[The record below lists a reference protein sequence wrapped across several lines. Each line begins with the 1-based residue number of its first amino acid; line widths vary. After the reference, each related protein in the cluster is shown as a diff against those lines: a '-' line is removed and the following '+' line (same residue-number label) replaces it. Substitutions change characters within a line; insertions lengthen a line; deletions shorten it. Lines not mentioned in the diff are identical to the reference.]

1 MGPNPAV
8 VDSRYS
14 WRGSA
19 CSLKKMILLSMILSN
34 PAVIDSRYSW
44 RGGACLP
51 QKMILPIPD
60 SAKSHAIAC
69 QRLGA
74 ALNGLHSM
82 ILRILNP
89 PHTGAQAEI
98 GPEALTIGSGMDCDL
113 ILNDPLLQPEHCK
126 VRLTGEG
133 IEIELTGG
141 AAHLDGEQVEK
152 SPFTAR
158 AGQVL
163 TIGSTHMAFG
173 EAGALWDAV
182 VIPTLRT
189 LGGHAPM
196 AMGLDADKSP
206 SATPGP
212 SVSTPPPA
220 PGFIPQG
227 VKIGMAVALSL
238 AVVLI
243 LALFFYN
250 TDQERGMESKVR
262 GGDNASDFFKADMYK
277 TDLDNEAAEKVADQI
292 KREVSGA
299 TVTDGERSGK
309 AFLRIFVRSRSQ
321 ANEVQ
326 KIVNASPVPVFSEIV
341 SLEEI
346 EKSAEMMASMKGFA
360 LDVTFAKDG
369 TAYWK
374 GYLPKAEDWKE
385 VQGRMEI
392 DLPYIKESV
401 SNLVYAADIEK
412 RANALLAEA
421 GIKTQLSFSALPRE
435 IIITGTIP
443 ENQNESWNQ
452 VCAKLREE
460 FGELL
465 TVTDKIGSGKA
476 VVISTNPF
484 HSPIAGV
491 TLGAIPSV
499 VLVDGQRIYAGAV
512 LKDGSVLTSITET
525 NLTFKGPKGALSIP
539 IRGNG
544 LNENANTK

>member
-1 MGPNPAV
+1 
-8 VDSRYS
+8 
-14 WRGSA
+14 
-19 CSLKKMILLSMILSN
+19 
-34 PAVIDSRYSW
+34 
-44 RGGACLP
+44 
-51 QKMILPIPD
+51 
-60 SAKSHAIAC
+60 
-69 QRLGA
+69 
-74 ALNGLHSM
+74 M

-113 ILNDPLLQPEHCK
+113 KHCK

-141 AAHLDGEQVEK
+141 AAHLDGEPVEK

-173 EAGALWDAV
+173 EAGAVWDAV

-189 LGGHAPM
+189 LGGHAPT
-196 AMGLDADKSP
+196 AMSLDADKSP
-206 SATPGP
+206 STTPSS

-374 GYLPKAEDWKE
+374 GYLPKVEDWKE
-385 VQGRMEI
+385 VQSRMEI

-412 RANALLAEA
+412 RANTLLAEA

-443 ENQNESWNQ
+443 ENQNETWNQ

-460 FGELL
+460 FGGLL
-465 TVTDKIGSGKA
+465 TLSDKIGSGKA

-544 LNENANTK
+544 LPENANTK

>member
-1 MGPNPAV
+1 
-8 VDSRYS
+8 
-14 WRGSA
+14 
-19 CSLKKMILLSMILSN
+19 
-34 PAVIDSRYSW
+34 
-44 RGGACLP
+44 
-51 QKMILPIPD
+51 
-60 SAKSHAIAC
+60 
-69 QRLGA
+69 
-74 ALNGLHSM
+74 M

-98 GPEALTIGSGMDCDL
+98 GPDPLSIGSGMDCDL
-113 ILNDPLLQPEHCK
+113 ILSDPLLQPEHCK

-141 AAHLDGEQVEK
+141 AAHLDGEPVEK
-152 SPFTAR
+152 SPFIVR
-158 AGQVL
+158 VGQVL

-173 EAGALWDAV
+173 EADAVWDAV

-189 LGGHAPM
+189 LGGAAPA
-196 AMGLDADKSP
+196 AMEVDTGTS
-206 SATPGP
+206 
-212 SVSTPPPA
+212 STPAQSAAKAA
-220 PGFIPQG
+220 PTPHGLSQR
-227 VKIGMAVALSL
+227 VKIGIAVASSL
-238 AVVLI
+238 ALVLI

-360 LDVTFAKDG
+360 LDVAFAKDG

-512 LKDGSVLTSITET
+512 LKDGSVLSSITET
-525 NLTFKGPKGALSIP
+525 NLTFKGPKGALMIP
-539 IRGNG
+539 IHGNG
-544 LNENANTK
+544 LNEDANTK